1 MAFCAYEPTTLSGP
15 LFKGYLSPLTTAD
28 PATTNIRRATH
39 EKVGSMENVGV
50 VPNSA
55 AAALIGDPAKFG
67 RVDESGVVYV
77 QTKDGERVVGSYPG
91 KTPEEA
97 LAYFV
102 RKFEV
107 VAAEVALLAARIISG
122 AIVPDDAHVAVKK
135 LSHQIEN
142 LNGVGNLDALR
153 SSLEQ
158 IPPLIDEHR
167 GAYEVK
173 KAAEAEAKAAKRAA
187 AVEAKEKI
195 VVQAESLADSQQ
207 WKSTGETLKALLD
220 EWKKAPRLDKKTDA
234 DLWKRFSAAR
244 NSFDRRR
251 RNHFATLTKQHATV
265 KSAKEKIVSEAE
277 SLANSTDWVATARR
291 YKSLMDE
298 WKATGRGKKNEDAK
312 LWERFK
318 SAQDQFFSAKKTD
331 LEARGESMA
340 NNLVKR
346 EALIS
351 EIESLLP
358 ISNLD
363 DAKRKFRDLRSK
375 LSKTGPVDRKVR
387 TALDRRVEV
396 VELALKEAEQ
406 EHWRR
411 NDPDAKA
418 RANNVVSQLQAA
430 IADYES
436 KAAKAEASGDA
447 KKASQLR
454 EAAAARSLWLAEA
467 QKGLADFTTA

>member
-1 MAFCAYEPTTLSGP
+1 
-15 LFKGYLSPLTTAD
+15 
-28 PATTNIRRATH
+28 
-39 EKVGSMENVGV
+39 MENLGA

-67 RVDESGVVYV
+67 RVDENGVVYV
-77 QTKDGERVVGSYPG
+77 RTNAGERMVGSYPG
-91 KTPEEA
+91 KTAEEA
-97 LAYFV
+97 LQYFV

-122 AIVPDDAHVAVKK
+122 AIVPEDAHSAVRK
-135 LSHQIEN
+135 LAHQVEN
-142 LNGVGNLDALR
+142 LNGVGNLDALKN
-153 SSLEQ
+153 SLDQ

-187 AVEAKEKI
+187 AVSAKENI
-195 VVQAESLADSQQ
+195 VTQAEALADSQQ
-207 WKSTGETLKALLD
+207 WKATGEKLKELLD

-234 DLWKRFSAAR
+234 ELWKRFSAAR
-244 NSFDRRR
+244 NNFDRRR

-277 SLANSTDWVATARR
+277 ALAQSTDWVATARR

-318 SAQDQFFSAKKTD
+318 AAQDQFFTAKKVD
-331 LEARGESMA
+331 LEVRGESMA
-340 NNLVKR
+340 NNLAKK
-346 EALIS
+346 EAVVA
-351 EIESLLP
+351 EIEAILP
-358 ISNLD
+358 INQLD
-363 DAKRKFRDLRSK
+363 DARRRFRDLRSK
-375 LSKTGPVDRKVR
+375 YAKAGMVERKVK
-387 TALDRRVEV
+387 ASLDRRVEV
-396 VELALKEAEQ
+396 VELAIKEAEQ
-406 EHWRR
+406 EHWRK

-418 RANNVVSQLQAA
+418 RANNVVSQLMAA
-430 IADYES
+430 ISDYES
-436 KAAKAEASGDA
+436 KASKAEAAGDA
-447 KKASQLR
+447 KKAAQLR

-467 QKGLADFTTA
+467 QKGLAEFTTA